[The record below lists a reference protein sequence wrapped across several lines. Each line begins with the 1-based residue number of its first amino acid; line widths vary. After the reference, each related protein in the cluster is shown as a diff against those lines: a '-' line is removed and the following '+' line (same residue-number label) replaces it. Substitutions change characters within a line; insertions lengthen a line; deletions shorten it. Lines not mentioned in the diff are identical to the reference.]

1 MCREVVGGCRY
12 SFLIRVKVVVCDK
25 DKMFNHI
32 VSKLVGYDLPYAWQ
46 LMHEIIIDDDFKF
59 STDIFIITNP
69 NVRRIV
75 EMILRIVDLKS
86 AESLRDALLED
97 VLGEN
102 SNSEDLLGKTIDKL
116 KGIFV
121 QVTDMTAD
129 GYFDTDLI
137 HQMLIGKA
145 YTTGQL
151 SDLVTFVCDSVTR
164 SSGHDDCTADSWKR
178 LLLTRLSAVQD
189 TQKSIIPTFVLVLFK
204 LISMLKEERV
214 NAMNRSVKVFRRLF
228 KNRKGLQYEREQ
240 VSKALESGELT
251 LDLTYACVS
260 RAIEAT
266 DLKGLVT
273 VAAIE
278 AVVGTFMAQFL
289 MRHSLANDKTL
300 LPSKVPEIL
309 MLDIERLSS
318 IRHEIRL
325 LGCSLTVWY
334 ICKAVLP
341 YPIGDEFITE
351 VLGILTRFSGIED
364 IDTRLRLRFEC
375 VPSTMAS
382 ILTKSLSRDPV
393 GLRGLF
399 TGRIIDYATSR
410 TGCEINKAL
419 APVCD
424 RVKLIRERVQVLCDH
439 YDSVYAPLFDNIIN
453 GQ

>member
-1 MCREVVGGCRY
+1 M
-12 SFLIRVKVVVCDK
+12 
-25 DKMFNHI
+25 
-32 VSKLVGYDLPYAWQ
+32 GYDLPYAWQ
-46 LMHEIIIDDDFKF
+46 LMHEIIINDDFEF
-59 STDIFIITNP
+59 LTDIFIITNP

-75 EMILRIVDLKS
+75 EMILCIVDLKS
-86 AESLRDALLED
+86 AESLRDALLKS

-102 SNSEDLLGKTIDKL
+102 NNSKDLLGKTLGKL
-116 KGIFV
+116 KGMFV
-121 QVTDMTAD
+121 QVTDITAD
-129 GYFDTDLI
+129 GYFDTELI
-137 HQMLIGKA
+137 HQMLVEEA
-145 YTTGQL
+145 YTVKQL
-151 SDLVTFVCDSVTR
+151 SDLVRFVCDSVVR
-164 SSGHDDCTADSWKR
+164 SSGCDNCTADSRKR
-178 LLLTRLSAVQD
+178 LILTRLSAIQD

-214 NAMNRSVKVFRRLF
+214 NTMNKSVKVFRRLF
-228 KNRKGLQYEREQ
+228 KNRKGLQYERKQ

-266 DLKGLVT
+266 DLTGLVT

-289 MRHSLANDKTL
+289 MRHSLANDKSL
-300 LPSKVPEIL
+300 PPSKIPEIL
-309 MLDIERLSS
+309 MLDTERLSS

-334 ICKAVLP
+334 ICKAVLS

-351 VLGILTRFSGIED
+351 VIGILTRFSGVED
-364 IDTRLRLRFEC
+364 IDARLRLRFEC
-375 VPSTMAS
+375 VPSTMTS
-382 ILTKSLSRDPV
+382 ILTKSLSRDPA

-410 TGCEINKAL
+410 NGCEINKAL
-419 APVCD
+419 TPIYD
-424 RVKLIRERVQVLCDH
+424 RIKLIRERVQMLCVH

>member
-1 MCREVVGGCRY
+1 MCRAVVGGGRY
-12 SFLIRVKVVVCDK
+12 SFVIQVKVVVCDK

-32 VSKLVGYDLPYAWQ
+32 VSKLMGYDLPYAWQ
-46 LMHEIIIDDDFKF
+46 LMHEIIINDDFEF
-59 STDIFIITNP
+59 LTDIFIITNP

-75 EMILRIVDLKS
+75 EMILCIVDLKS
-86 AESLRDALLED
+86 AESLRDALLKS

-102 SNSEDLLGKTIDKL
+102 NNSKDLLGKTLGKL
-116 KGIFV
+116 KGMFV
-121 QVTDMTAD
+121 QVTDITAD
-129 GYFDTDLI
+129 GYFDTELI
-137 HQMLIGKA
+137 HQMLVEEA
-145 YTTGQL
+145 YTVKQL
-151 SDLVTFVCDSVTR
+151 SDLVRFVCDSVVR
-164 SSGHDDCTADSWKR
+164 SSGCDNCTADSRKR
-178 LLLTRLSAVQD
+178 LILTRLSAIQD

-214 NAMNRSVKVFRRLF
+214 NTMNKSVKVFRRLF
-228 KNRKGLQYEREQ
+228 KNRKGLQYERKQ

-266 DLKGLVT
+266 DLTGLVT

-289 MRHSLANDKTL
+289 MRHSLANDKSL
-300 LPSKVPEIL
+300 PPSKIPEIL
-309 MLDIERLSS
+309 MLDTERLSS

-334 ICKAVLP
+334 ICKAVLS

-351 VLGILTRFSGIED
+351 VIGILTRFSGVED
-364 IDTRLRLRFEC
+364 IDARLRLRFEC
-375 VPSTMAS
+375 VPSTMTS
-382 ILTKSLSRDPV
+382 ILTKSLSRDPA

-410 TGCEINKAL
+410 NGCEINKAL
-419 APVCD
+419 TPIYD
-424 RVKLIRERVQVLCDH
+424 RIKLIRERVQMLCVH

>member
-1 MCREVVGGCRY
+1 MCREVVGGGRY
-12 SFLIRVKVVVCDK
+12 SFVIRVKVVVCDK

-32 VSKLVGYDLPYAWQ
+32 VSKLMGYDLPYAWQ
-46 LMHEIIIDDDFKF
+46 LMHEIIINDDFEF
-59 STDIFIITNP
+59 LTDIFIITNP

-75 EMILRIVDLKS
+75 EMILCIVDLKS
-86 AESLRDALLED
+86 AESLRDALLKS

-102 SNSEDLLGKTIDKL
+102 NNSKDLLGKTLGKL
-116 KGIFV
+116 KGMFV
-121 QVTDMTAD
+121 QVTDITAD
-129 GYFDTDLI
+129 GYFDTELI
-137 HQMLIGKA
+137 HQMLVEEA
-145 YTTGQL
+145 YTVKQL
-151 SDLVTFVCDSVTR
+151 SDLVRFVCDSVVR
-164 SSGHDDCTADSWKR
+164 SSGCDNCTADSRKR
-178 LLLTRLSAVQD
+178 LILTRLSAIQD

-214 NAMNRSVKVFRRLF
+214 NTMNKSVKVFRRLF
-228 KNRKGLQYEREQ
+228 KNRKGLQYERKQ

-266 DLKGLVT
+266 DLTGLVT

-289 MRHSLANDKTL
+289 MRHSLANDKSL
-300 LPSKVPEIL
+300 LPSKIPEIL
-309 MLDIERLSS
+309 MLDTERLSS

-334 ICKAVLP
+334 ICKAVLS

-351 VLGILTRFSGIED
+351 VIGILTRFSGVED
-364 IDTRLRLRFEC
+364 IDARLRLRFEC
-375 VPSTMAS
+375 VPSTMTS
-382 ILTKSLSRDPV
+382 ILTKSLSRDPA

-410 TGCEINKAL
+410 NGCEINKAL
-419 APVCD
+419 TPIYD
-424 RVKLIRERVQVLCDH
+424 RIKLIRERVQMLCVH

>member
-1 MCREVVGGCRY
+1 MCREVVGGGRY
-12 SFLIRVKVVVCDK
+12 SFVIRVKVVVCDK

-32 VSKLVGYDLPYAWQ
+32 VSKLMGYDLPYAWQ
-46 LMHEIIIDDDFKF
+46 LMHEIIINDDFEF
-59 STDIFIITNP
+59 LTDIFIITNP

-75 EMILRIVDLKS
+75 EMILCIVDLKS
-86 AESLRDALLED
+86 AESLRDALLKS

-102 SNSEDLLGKTIDKL
+102 NNSKDLLGKTLGKL
-116 KGIFV
+116 KGMFV
-121 QVTDMTAD
+121 QVTDITAD
-129 GYFDTDLI
+129 GYFDTELI
-137 HQMLIGKA
+137 HQMLVEEA
-145 YTTGQL
+145 YTVKQL
-151 SDLVTFVCDSVTR
+151 SDLVRFVCDSVVR
-164 SSGHDDCTADSWKR
+164 SSGCDNCTADSRKR
-178 LLLTRLSAVQD
+178 LILTRLSAIQD

-214 NAMNRSVKVFRRLF
+214 NTMNKSVKVFRRLF
-228 KNRKGLQYEREQ
+228 KNRKGLQYERKQ

-266 DLKGLVT
+266 DLTGLVT

-289 MRHSLANDKTL
+289 MRHSLANDKSL
-300 LPSKVPEIL
+300 PPSKIPEIL
-309 MLDIERLSS
+309 MLDTERLSS

-334 ICKAVLP
+334 ICKAVLS

-351 VLGILTRFSGIED
+351 VIGILTRFSGVED
-364 IDTRLRLRFEC
+364 IDARLRLRFEC
-375 VPSTMAS
+375 VPSTMTS
-382 ILTKSLSRDPV
+382 ILTKSLSRDPA

-410 TGCEINKAL
+410 NGCEINKAL
-419 APVCD
+419 TPIYD
-424 RVKLIRERVQVLCDH
+424 RIKLIRERVQMLCVH

>member
-1 MCREVVGGCRY
+1 MGGGRY
-12 SFLIRVKVVVCDK
+12 SFVIRVKVVVCDK

-32 VSKLVGYDLPYAWQ
+32 VSKLMGYDLPYAWQ
-46 LMHEIIIDDDFKF
+46 LMHEIIINDDFEF
-59 STDIFIITNP
+59 LTDIFIITNP

-75 EMILRIVDLKS
+75 EMILCIVDLKS
-86 AESLRDALLED
+86 AESLRDALLKS

-102 SNSEDLLGKTIDKL
+102 NNSKDLLGKTLGKL
-116 KGIFV
+116 KGMFV
-121 QVTDMTAD
+121 QVTDITAD
-129 GYFDTDLI
+129 GYFDTELI
-137 HQMLIGKA
+137 HQMLVEEA
-145 YTTGQL
+145 YTVKQL
-151 SDLVTFVCDSVTR
+151 SDLVRFVCDSVVR
-164 SSGHDDCTADSWKR
+164 SSGCDNCTADSRKR
-178 LLLTRLSAVQD
+178 LILTRLSAIQD

-214 NAMNRSVKVFRRLF
+214 NTMNKSVKVFRRLF
-228 KNRKGLQYEREQ
+228 KNRKGLQYERKQ

-266 DLKGLVT
+266 DLTGLVT

-289 MRHSLANDKTL
+289 MRHSLANDKSL
-300 LPSKVPEIL
+300 PPSKIPEIL
-309 MLDIERLSS
+309 MLDTERLSS

-334 ICKAVLP
+334 ICKAVLS

-351 VLGILTRFSGIED
+351 VIGILTRFSGVED
-364 IDTRLRLRFEC
+364 IDARLRLRFEC
-375 VPSTMAS
+375 VPSTMTS
-382 ILTKSLSRDPV
+382 ILTKSLSRDPA

-410 TGCEINKAL
+410 NGCEINKAL
-419 APVCD
+419 TPIYD
-424 RVKLIRERVQVLCDH
+424 RIKLIRERVQMLCVH